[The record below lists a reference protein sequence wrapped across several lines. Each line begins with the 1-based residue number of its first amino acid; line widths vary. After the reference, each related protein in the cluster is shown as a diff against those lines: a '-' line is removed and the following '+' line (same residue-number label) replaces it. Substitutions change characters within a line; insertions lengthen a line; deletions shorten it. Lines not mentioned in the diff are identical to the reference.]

1 MSEEKFITLEYIK
14 TLLPQR
20 KENSHKGTFG
30 NVLNIAGSI
39 NYRGAAFLSTASAL
53 KVGAGYVALA
63 SINEVISSVSTLC
76 PEAVFIPL
84 KSQNGTIANEETE
97 KISKMISKFKVI
109 EIGCGIS
116 SSDNDQTSI
125 ETFLNDLIND
135 IKFFEIPFVFDAD
148 ALNIISKLKMT
159 TLPKNC
165 ILTPHPMELS
175 RLLGVE
181 ISQIQLN
188 RTKFALMASQKYN
201 SVVVLKGHH
210 TVITDGNKVLVNP
223 TGNSALAK
231 AGAGDVLSGMI
242 SGFCAQGVNPF
253 DAAVLGVYLHG
264 LTGEIASKDLTEY
277 CVNASDL
284 LNYIPKAFKSI
295 TI

>member
-1 MSEEKFITLEYIK
+1 MSEEKFITDEYIK
-14 TLLPQR
+14 TILPQR

-39 NYRGAAFLSTASAL
+39 NYRGAAFLSTASVL

-63 SINEVISSVSTLC
+63 SVDEVINSVSTLC

-84 KSQNGTIANEETE
+84 KSQNGTIAAEEAE
-97 KISKMISKFKVI
+97 KINKLIPKFRVV

-116 SSDNDQTSI
+116 SLDNDQTLI
-125 ETFLNDLIND
+125 ETFLNDLLNK
-135 IKFFEIPFVFDAD
+135 IKFLDTPFILDAD
-148 ALNIISKLKMT
+148 ALNIISKLKIT

-165 ILTPHPMELS
+165 ILTPHPNELS

-181 ISQIQLN
+181 VSEIQLN
-188 RTKFALMASQKYN
+188 RTKFARMAAQKYN

-210 TVITDGNKVLVNP
+210 TVITDGNRILVNS
-223 TGNSALAK
+223 TGNSALSK

-242 SGFCAQGVNPF
+242 SGFCAQGANPF

-264 LTGEIASKDLTEY
+264 LTGEIASNELTQY

-284 LNYIPKAFKSI
+284 LSYMPKAVKSI